1 MTKKK
6 VLILKN
12 DRGGD
17 LLNSISC
24 ISTLLTKNNE
34 VTIYLSNFNF
44 GFNFLFKN
52 ANIKKI
58 NYDLNLIDKLVIF
71 FHILI
76 NKYDEVFILTPK
88 NYYYYLPLFFKKI
101 KFFGITVDGVKRN
114 RPKKYLKN
122 LLYKYVTINR
132 KKINDKSS
140 SELQNELV
148 KNDYKLDK
156 FLLNISK
163 PELKKFIQENI
174 PNKFIFIQYKDNF
187 YDKIN
192 LSGKNFSYFLNLIR
206 GNDNIIFSSDI
217 ELSPTNT
224 FFYENYR
231 VIDCEKNILKNC
243 NYEKNI
249 TYLHNI
255 DSENLFALIGKS
267 QKIISPH
274 GLITHMCKFYNKS
287 SINLFN
293 FKIRNSDELKHQ
305 KIAFSE
311 WYKNMNIKF
320 LFLNNNIN
328 RTIKK
333 INKNL

>member
-88 NYYYYLPLFFKKI
+88 NYYYYLPLFFKKT
-101 KFFGITVDGVKRN
+101 KFFGITVDGLKRN
-114 RPKKYLKN
+114 RPQKYLKN

-148 KNDYKLDK
+148 NNDYKSDK
-156 FLLNISK
+156 FLSNISK
-163 PELKKFIQENI
+163 PELKKFIKENI
-174 PNKFIFIQYKDNF
+174 PNRFIFIQYKENI
-187 YDKIN
+187 YEKIN
-192 LSGKNFSYFLNLIR
+192 LSGKNFSHFLNLMG
-206 GNDNIIFSSDI
+206 GNENIIFSSDI
-217 ELSPTNT
+217 ELNSTNT
-224 FFYENYR
+224 FFYENHR
-231 VIDCEKNILKNC
+231 VIDCEKDILKNI
-243 NYEKNI
+243 NYKRNI

-255 DSENLFALIGKS
+255 DSENLFALIEKS
-267 QKIISPH
+267 HKIISPH

-293 FKIRNSDELKHQ
+293 FKIRNNDELKHQ

-320 LFLNNNIN
+320 LFLDNNIN